1 MPSHCPTCGSPDLRT
16 SHFRRSDIGRLLLLQ
31 YPMRCRTCRERSF
44 GFLLR
49 MIAMKKHGELRK
61 R

>member
-1 MPSHCPTCGSPDLRT
+1 
-16 SHFRRSDIGRLLLLQ
+16 
-31 YPMRCRTCRERSF
+31 MRCRTCRERSF